1 MHLVC
6 GSHSCILRN
15 GQRGCKFESA
25 ETQGA
30 VQAFK
35 GMKGV
40 LMSTVFSY
48 HDAKGSNPLWPGI
61 LYKGVLMRPFLQI
74 DLHLLSAL
82 QRY

>member
-1 MHLVC
+1 MTL
-6 GSHSCILRN
+6 
-15 GQRGCKFESA
+15 
-25 ETQGA
+25 GA

-61 LYKGVLMRPFLQI
+61 LYKGVHIRPVL
-74 DLHLLSAL
+74 
-82 QRY
+82 